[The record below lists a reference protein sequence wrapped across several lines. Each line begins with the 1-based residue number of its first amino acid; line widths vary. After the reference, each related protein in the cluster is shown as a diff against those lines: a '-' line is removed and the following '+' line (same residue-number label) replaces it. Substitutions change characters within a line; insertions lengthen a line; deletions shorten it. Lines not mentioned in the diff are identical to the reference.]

1 MDKWTTPVER
11 SAIIARVTDRAST
24 LAGGAGRRP
33 VGERAPESAAAS
45 SPAGERASAA
55 PRPDRWLLAFAASV
69 FVFHQAP
76 ALAGEPAGDVI
87 DLFTPLFVA
96 ATSAGLLLSL
106 GAPRRAVVLGL
117 LAALLYVHGQGV
129 HLAANSIHNE
139 GPVGSVEKV
148 AYFWDERFSHI
159 EALLGWLGLL
169 GAFCL
174 GESASAVAEL
184 RRDVLVGAAALLG
197 WTFFTSTV
205 EGQTWPLQI
214 AAAAFF
220 VGWALRARRADGA
233 PRPLLSA
240 CAAAM
245 AISVLLIGVWALSQ
259 GGVPEFSDTGII

>member
-1 MDKWTTPVER
+1 
-11 SAIIARVTDRAST
+11 
-24 LAGGAGRRP
+24 
-33 VGERAPESAAAS
+33 
-45 SPAGERASAA
+45 
-55 PRPDRWLLAFAASV
+55 V
-69 FVFHQAP
+69 FVFHQLP
-76 ALAGEPAGDVI
+76 AFAGAPAGDVI
-87 DLFTPLFVA
+87 DLFTPVAVA

-117 LAALLYVHGQGV
+117 VAALLYVHGQGI

-139 GPVGSVEKV
+139 GPGGGVEKIT
-148 AYFWDERFSHI
+148 YFWDERFSHV

-174 GESASAVAEL
+174 GESASTVVGL
-184 RRDVLVGAAALLG
+184 RRGVLIGAAVLLG

-220 VGWALRARRADGA
+220 VGWALRARRANGA
-233 PRPLLSA
+233 RRPLLGA
-240 CAAAM
+240 CAAAV

>member
-1 MDKWTTPVER
+1 M
-11 SAIIARVTDRAST
+11 TDPSST
-24 LAGGAGRRP
+24 LASKAARRP
-33 VGERAPESAAAS
+33 VAERAPAAA
-45 SPAGERASAA
+45 
-55 PRPDRWLLAFAASV
+55 RPDRWLLAFAAAV
-69 FVFHQAP
+69 FVFHQLP
-76 ALAGEPAGDVI
+76 AFASEPAGDVI
-87 DLFTPLFVA
+87 DLFTPVVVA

-106 GAPRRAVVLGL
+106 GTPRRAVMLGL

-139 GPVGSVEKV
+139 GPVGSVEEIT
-148 AYFWDERFSHI
+148 YFWDERFSHI

-174 GESASAVAEL
+174 GESASSVAGL
-184 RRDVLVGAAALLG
+184 RRDVLIGAAALLG

-214 AAAAFF
+214 VAAAFF
-220 VGWALRARRADGA
+220 GGWALRERRAHGA
-233 PRPLLSA
+233 ARPLLTA
-240 CAAAM
+240 CAAAV

>member
-1 MDKWTTPVER
+1 MWLRVRRVPAEWIVASEGW
-11 SAIIARVTDRAST
+11 AIIARVTHPSSS
-24 LAGGAGRRP
+24 LADKAGRGP
-33 VGERAPESAAAS
+33 VSEGPSAAA
-45 SPAGERASAA
+45 
-55 PRPDRWLLAFAASV
+55 RPDRWLLAFAASV
-69 FVFHQAP
+69 FVFHQLP

-87 DLFTPLFVA
+87 DLFTPFVVA

-106 GAPRRAVVLGL
+106 GAPRRAVALGL

-139 GPVGSVEKV
+139 GPVGGVEEIT
-148 AYFWDERFSHI
+148 YFWDERFSHI

-174 GESASAVAEL
+174 AESASAVAGL
-184 RRDVLVGAAALLG
+184 RRDVLTGAAVLLG

-220 VGWALRARRADGA
+220 VAWALRERRAGGA
-233 PRPLLSA
+233 ARPLLSA
-240 CAAAM
+240 CAAAV